1 MSREYEALVG
11 AVCPEGRGGM
21 AISPKARHDL
31 AVEIY
36 DACVGK
42 KTSRPAAISSMHAT
56 WLPMLRAAMLHT
68 SGDVVSADQ
77 WVDGLATAMAVSG
90 VEWTPGS
97 HRGRMTCARVIRL
110 GGAVVSKPALAARPG
125 SLKRAAIEA
134 SQQLEAAA
142 GRSKKAK
149 RRVIGFGCQVPFER
163 LPRLVEDGFERLGRI
178 FEKGDRRILD
188 HYQAARNLLES
199 CLGDPLY
206 DLMMML
212 TLTVAASSVTPQVA
226 PESREF
232 SAAAKRKEPELLA
245 ANMVT
250 RMLWFMRPQSFP
262 WDADEKGVLRVTEMT
277 KKIGERL
284 EARVLVPRLHR
295 SRTQGR
301 KQPRAKGARVDRRAG
316 SARQPAE

>member
-1 MSREYEALVG
+1 
-11 AVCPEGRGGM
+11 M
-21 AISPKARHDL
+21 AISTKARRDL

-36 DACVGK
+36 DACTGK
-42 KTSRPAAISSMHAT
+42 KTSQPAAISSMHAT
-56 WLPMLRAAMLHT
+56 WLPMLRAAILHT

-97 HRGRMTCARVIRL
+97 HRGKLTCARVIRL
-110 GGAVVSKPALAARPG
+110 GGAVVDTPVLTARPG

-134 SQQLEAAA
+134 SQQLEAAE

-149 RRVIGFGCQVPFER
+149 RRVIGFGCKVPFER
-163 LPRLVEDGFERLGRI
+163 LPKLVEDGFERLGRI

-188 HYQAARNLLES
+188 HYQAARNLLER

-212 TLTVAASSVTPQVA
+212 TLTVAASSATPQVA
-226 PESREF
+226 PGSRGF
-232 SAAAKRKEPELLA
+232 SAAARRKEPELLA

-250 RMLWFMRPQSFP
+250 RMLWFMRPQSF
-262 WDADEKGVLRVTEMT
+262 
-277 KKIGERL
+277 
-284 EARVLVPRLHR
+284 
-295 SRTQGR
+295 
-301 KQPRAKGARVDRRAG
+301 
-316 SARQPAE
+316 